1 MSKIALIT
9 GITGQ
14 DGSYLAELLL
24 EKNYNVFGLVRPNF
38 SINNT
43 KKTWRLK
50 NCLKDIRLYK
60 KSLLDEDSIKTLV
73 QKVKP
78 DEIYHLAAQAYDG
91 YSFRNQL
98 RTLDINFNS
107 TKYILSATNSVNK
120 KIKFFFAG
128 SSEMFGDIKNEK
140 INEYTTFYP
149 CSAYGITKVAGY
161 YLTRNFRNN
170 CNMHASTGILFNHES
185 PRRDVRFVT
194 RKISY
199 SVARIKKGLQ
209 KKLRLGNLHS
219 QRDWGHAKDYVCAI
233 WLINQQKKPSD
244 YIIGTGILNTTEN
257 FAKKAFRYVGLNYK
271 NYVVSDDKFK
281 RTKDNACRAADN
293 SKAKKKLKWKPKI
306 NFNNLVEEM
315 VESDLRQISDE

>member
-24 EKNYNVFGLVRPNF
+24 KKNYNVFGIVRPSF
-38 SINNT
+38 STSNT

-50 NCLKDIRLYK
+50 NCLKDIGLYK
-60 KSLLDEDSIKTLV
+60 KSLFDKDSIKTLV
-73 QKVKP
+73 RKVKP

-91 YSFRNQL
+91 HSFRHQL
-98 RTLDINFNS
+98 YTLDINFNS

-128 SSEMFGDIKNEK
+128 SSEMFGNIRNKK
-140 INEYTTFYP
+140 INEHTAFCP

-170 CNMHASTGILFNHES
+170 CSMYASTGILFNHES
-185 PRRDVRFVT
+185 PRRDIRFVT

-199 SVARIKKGLQ
+199 SVARIKKGFQ

-219 QRDWGHAKDYVCAI
+219 QRDWGHAKDYVYAM
-233 WLINQQKKPSD
+233 WLINQQKKPND
-244 YIIGTGILNTTEN
+244 YVVGTGILNTTEN
-257 FAKKAFRYVGLNYK
+257 FAKKAFKYVGLNYK
-271 NYVVSDDKFK
+271 DYVVSVDKFK
-281 RTKDNACRAADN
+281 RTKDNAYRAADN
-293 SKAKKKLKWKPKI
+293 SKAKKNLKWKPKI

-315 VESDLRQISDE
+315 VESDLRQISDK

>member
-24 EKNYNVFGLVRPNF
+24 KKNYNVFGLVRPNF

-98 RTLDINFNS
+98 YTLDINFNS

-120 KIKFFFAG
+120 KIKFF
-128 SSEMFGDIKNEK
+128 SLD
-140 INEYTTFYP
+140 
-149 CSAYGITKVAGY
+149 
-161 YLTRNFRNN
+161 
-170 CNMHASTGILFNHES
+170 H
-185 PRRDVRFVT
+185 
-194 RKISY
+194 
-199 SVARIKKGLQ
+199 Q
-209 KKLRLGNLHS
+209 KCL
-219 QRDWGHAKDYVCAI
+219 AI
-233 WLINQQKKPSD
+233 
-244 YIIGTGILNTTEN
+244 
-257 FAKKAFRYVGLNYK
+257 
-271 NYVVSDDKFK
+271 
-281 RTKDNACRAADN
+281 
-293 SKAKKKLKWKPKI
+293 
-306 NFNNLVEEM
+306 
-315 VESDLRQISDE
+315 

>member
-98 RTLDINFNS
+98 HTLDINFNS

-170 CNMHASTGILFNHES
+170 CSMYASTGILFNHES
-185 PRRDVRFVT
+185 PRRDIRFVT

>member
-24 EKNYNVFGLVRPNF
+24 EKNYNVFGLVRPSF
-38 SINNT
+38 SISDT

-60 KSLLDEDSIKTLV
+60 KSLFDEDSIKTLV
-73 QKVKP
+73 RKVKP

-91 YSFRNQL
+91 HSFKHQL
-98 RTLDINFNS
+98 YTLDINFNS
-107 TKYILSATNSVNK
+107 TKYILSAINSVNK

-128 SSEMFGDIKNEK
+128 SSEMFGDIRNKK
-140 INEYTTFYP
+140 INEHTTFCP
-149 CSAYGITKVAGY
+149 CSAYGITKTAGY

-170 CNMHASTGILFNHES
+170 CNMYASTGILFNHES
-185 PRRDVRFVT
+185 PRRDIRFVT

-209 KKLRLGNLHS
+209 KKLRLGNLHP
-219 QRDWGHAKDYVCAI
+219 QRDWGHAKDYVYAM
-233 WLINQQKKPSD
+233 WLINQQKKPND
-244 YIIGTGILNTTEN
+244 YIVGTGVLNTVEN
-257 FAKKAFRYVGLNYK
+257 FAKKAFKCVGLNYK
-271 NYVVSDDKFK
+271 DYVVPCDKFK
-281 RTKDNACRAADN
+281 RTKDIAYRAADS
-293 SKAKKKLKWKPKI
+293 SKAKKILKWKQKI

-315 VESDLRQISDE
+315 VESDMRQISDE